1 MRWCNP
7 FPIISQYTRTV
18 VTEEI
23 YSLII
28 GLRDIKLNF
37 PGFAVRLM
45 GMFLADNT
53 EDHCTF
59 QYKLMTYYCIFP
71 KKSTDSSDNSSC
83 V

>member
-37 PGFAVRLM
+37 PGFAVHLM

-53 EDHCTF
+53 EDHCTAF
-59 QYKLMTYYCIFP
+59 SNI
-71 KKSTDSSDNSSC
+71 N
-83 V
+83 